1 MPNIID
7 LYCGVGGLSLGAAR
21 AGFRVAAA
29 VDNDPI
35 AIGSHNKNF
44 PLTKH
49 LTGDVSQLDGDDL
62 LELAGLRKGQL
73 DGLVGGPPCQGFSRM
88 GKRNPKDCRNNLF
101 VDFFRL
107 VRETKPSFFVA
118 ENVQGILD
126 EPYERIRRRALKL
139 VSDEYLV
146 LEPVEVTASE
156 YGAPTT
162 RTRVF
167 FFGFKKRRFETPDSA
182 LFEMNK
188 SIACVTVRDA
198 LEGLPTRIDPRWLS
212 EEMSWRQVGKMG
224 RGRFADSITG
234 RVPKG
239 VGDPASLE
247 RYDNKSEASGF
258 LATRHDA
265 EVRERFARVSQGSTD
280 LVSRA
285 PRLKLDGYCPTLRAG
300 TGKDRGSYQSL
311 RPIHPTADRVITP
324 REAARLQG
332 FPDWFVFH
340 PTKWHSFRQIGNSV
354 SPVVAERI
362 LRSIILKMRDA
373 SG

>member
-1 MPNIID
+1 
-7 LYCGVGGLSLGAAR
+7 
-21 AGFRVAAA
+21 
-29 VDNDPI
+29 
-35 AIGSHNKNF
+35 
-44 PLTKH
+44 
-49 LTGDVSQLDGDDL
+49 
-62 LELAGLRKGQL
+62 
-73 DGLVGGPPCQGFSRM
+73 M

-126 EPYERIRRRALKL
+126 EPYERIRKRALKL

-146 LEPVEVTASE
+146 LEPVEVTASK

-167 FFGFKKRRFETPDSA
+167 FFGFKKHRFETPDST
-182 LFEMNK
+182 LFETNK
-188 SIACVTVRDA
+188 SIARVTVRDA

-280 LVSRA
+280 PISRA
-285 PRLKLDGYCPTLRAG
+285 PRLNPDGYCPTLRAG

-332 FPDWFVFH
+332 FPDWFLFH

-354 SPVVAERI
+354 SPIVAEKI
-362 LRSIILKMRDA
+362 LHSILSKMRDTVE
-373 SG
+373 

>member
-1 MPNIID
+1 MLDIID

-35 AIGSHNKNF
+35 AMGSHSKNF

-49 LTGDVSQLDGDDL
+49 LTGDVSRLDGDDL

-88 GKRNPKDCRNNLF
+88 GKRDPKDGRNNLF

-107 VRETKPSFFVA
+107 VKETEPSFFLA

-126 EPYERIRRRALKL
+126 EPYEQIRKRALKL
-139 VSDEYLV
+139 VSDEYV
-146 LEPVEVTASE
+146 LLDPVEVTASDH
-156 YGAPTT
+156 GAPTT
-162 RTRVF
+162 RTRVL
-167 FFGFKKRRFETPDSA
+167 FFGFKKRRFETLDST
-182 LFEMNK
+182 LFETNT
-188 SIACVTVRDA
+188 STARITVKDA
-198 LEGLPTRIDPRWLS
+198 LKGLPARIDPRWLS
-212 EEMSWRQVGKMG
+212 EETSWRQVGKMG

-247 RYDNKSEASGF
+247 RYENKNEVSGF
-258 LATRHDA
+258 LATRHDTK
-265 EVRERFARVSQGSTD
+265 VRERFAQIAQGETD
-280 LVSRA
+280 PVSRA
-285 PRLKLDGYCPTLRAG
+285 PRLNLDGYCPTLRAG

-332 FPDWFVFH
+332 FPDWFIFH

-354 SPVVAERI
+354 SPVVAEQI
-362 LRSIILKMRDA
+362 LRSILLRMRDTR
-373 SG
+373 G

>member
-35 AIGSHNKNF
+35 AMGSHQKNF

-49 LTGDVSQLDGDDL
+49 HTGDVSQLDGDEL
-62 LELAGLRKGQL
+62 LAFAGLRKGQL

-88 GKRNPKDCRNNLF
+88 GKRNPKDGRNNLF

-107 VRETKPSFFVA
+107 VKETKPSFFLA

-126 EPYERIRRRALKL
+126 EPYGQIRKRALKL
-139 VSDEYLV
+139 VSDEYVV
-146 LEPVEVTASE
+146 LDPIEVIANE

-167 FFGFKKRRFETPDSA
+167 FFGFKKRRFETLDSS
-182 LFEMNK
+182 LFETNK
-188 SIACVTVRDA
+188 SATRTTVRNA

-212 EEMSWRQVGKMG
+212 EEMSWRRVAKMG
-224 RGRFADSITG
+224 RGHYADSITG
-234 RVPKG
+234 RIPKG
-239 VGDPASLE
+239 IGDSASLE
-247 RYDNKSEASGF
+247 RYKDNNEVSGF
-258 LATRHDA
+258 LATRHDIK
-265 EVRERFARVSQGSTD
+265 VRERFAQVSQGDTD
-280 LVSRA
+280 PVSRA

-332 FPDWFVFH
+332 FPDWFLFH

-354 SPVVAERI
+354 SPIVSERI
-362 LRSIILKMRDA
+362 LHSILSKMRDA
-373 SG
+373 AG

>member
-35 AIGSHNKNF
+35 AMGSHNKNF

-49 LTGDVSQLDGDDL
+49 HTGDVSRLNGNDL

-126 EPYERIRRRALKL
+126 EPYERIRKRALKL

-167 FFGFKKRRFETPDSA
+167 FFGFKKRRFETPDLT
-182 LFEMNK
+182 LFETNK
-188 SIACVTVRDA
+188 SIARVTVRDA

-239 VGDPASLE
+239 VGDSASLE
-247 RYDNKSEASGF
+247 RYENKNEASGF

-280 LVSRA
+280 SVSRA

-354 SPVVAERI
+354 SPVVAEQI
-362 LRSIILKMRDA
+362 LCSILLKMRDA